1 MLISPSKRSRIAWT
15 SCELCMWGFIT
26 ARVVKP
32 LDFSSGMRA
41 REASHFLMDAAW
53 CWSSMS
59 EIISRQALLGPLRE
73 ASSFRKAEVRAMLI
87 SVRFSMPF
95 SLNTLG
101 RVLMIE
107 LAWGLQ
113 MKR

>member
-1 MLISPSKRSRIAWT
+1 MLISPSNTPTTARTSR
-15 SCELCMWGFIT
+15 WGCISESIV
-26 ARVVKP
+26 ARVVNP
-32 LDFSSGMRA
+32 FDFSSGMRA
-41 REASHFLMDAAW
+41 ASHFLMDAAW

-59 EIISRQALLGPLRE
+59 EIISMQALLGPLRE

-87 SVRFSMPF
+87 SVRFSIPF

-101 RVLMIE
+101 RVLIIE